1 MMQEFVSEVYSLVEK
16 QMAEL
21 HAAAPGEIV
30 GFDAKTGLAS
40 VQPKVM
46 YRKPDG
52 SMIAYP
58 TISGVPVVF
67 PRSGS
72 SVIAF
77 PIRKG
82 DSCLLIFADEAL
94 DYWMYGK
101 ETDTVLKHDLT
112 NAIAIPGLCAASV
125 PAMQEACKDD
135 AIVIAS
141 GNNKLKV
148 SESGIVFS
156 GNLIVTGNISAA
168 SLSVSGNMNAETV
181 SAGSVSASGDVTGGG
196 VSLSKHTHRGDSGG
210 TTSPPF

>member
-21 HAAAPGEIV
+21 HSAAPGEIV
-30 GFDAKTGLAS
+30 EFDTKTGLAS

-67 PRSGS
+67 PHSGS

-101 ETDTVLKHDLT
+101 ETDTVLIHDLT

-125 PAMQEACKDD
+125 PAMQEACKDN
-135 AIVIAS
+135 ALVLAAGSSMI
-141 GNNKLKV
+141 KLTG
-148 SESGIVFS
+148 SGITLK
-156 GNLIVTGNISAA
+156 GKI
-168 SLSVSGNMNAETV
+168 TV
-181 SAGSVSASGDVTGGG
+181 DGSISASGDVSGGG